1 MKLLQV
7 AMGDARREETE
18 EDQQHEDLEC
28 AEEERE
34 GRS

>member
-7 AMGDARREETE
+7 AMGDASREEAE

-28 AEEERE
+28 AEQE
-34 GRS
+34 GEDGT